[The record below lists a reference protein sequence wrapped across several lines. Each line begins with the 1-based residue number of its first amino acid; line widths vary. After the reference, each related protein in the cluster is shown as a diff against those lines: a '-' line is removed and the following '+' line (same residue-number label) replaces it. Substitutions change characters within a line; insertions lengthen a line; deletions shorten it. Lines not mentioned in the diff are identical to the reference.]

1 MKRRE
6 FMALIGGAA
15 AWPVAGRAQQPAVA
29 VIGFLHLGSP
39 EPVGPNVAAFR
50 QGLNETGFVD
60 GRNVAIEYRWAQG
73 QYDRLPALAAD
84 LVRRQVTV
92 IAACA
97 TSAPGLAAKAAT
109 SAIPIVFQTG
119 GDPVQDGLVTSMNR
133 PGRNVTGVSRLSVTL
148 EPKRLELLRELSPK
162 TTVIGL
168 LVNPTNPRSELVTQ
182 QLEEPA
188 RALGLRLQVLKAT
201 SEGELDTVFA
211 SSVRLGVG
219 ALLVAQEP
227 AYNRWLRRIIA
238 LASDRAIPTMYATRD
253 FVVAGGLVS
262 YDASGIDSF
271 RQVGVYVGRILKGE
285 KPADLPVMQPTK
297 FELVINLKT
306 AKALGIEVPP
316 TLLARADEVIE

>member
-1 MKRRE
+1 MRRRE
-6 FMALIGGAA
+6 FIALVGGAA
-15 AWPVAGRAQQPAVA
+15 AWPIAARAQQPAMPV
-29 VIGFLHLGSP
+29 VGFLHLGSP
-39 EPVGPNVAAFR
+39 EPVASNVAAFR
-50 QGLNETGFVD
+50 QGLNETGFVN

-119 GDPVQDGLVTSMNR
+119 GDPVQEGLVTSMNR
-133 PGRNVTGVSRLSVTL
+133 PGANVTGVSRLSVSL
-148 EPKRLELLRELSPK
+148 EPKRLEFLRELSPK

-168 LVNPTNPRSELVTQ
+168 LVNPANPRSELVVRQIDEAT
-182 QLEEPA
+182 L
-188 RALGLRLQVLKAT
+188 ALGLRLQVLKAA
-201 SEGELDTVFA
+201 SEGELDSVFA
-211 SSVRLGVG
+211 SLARLGVG
-219 ALLVAQEP
+219 ALLIAQEP
-227 AYNRWLRRIIA
+227 AYNRWFGQIVA
-238 LASDRAIPTMYATRD
+238 LASSYAIPTMYATRD

-285 KPADLPVMQPTK
+285 KPADLPVAQPTK

-306 AKALGIEVPP
+306 AKALGITAPP
-316 TLLARADEVIE
+316 TLLAIADEVIE